1 MQICSILFAFLFGMY
16 IRFYTKFS
24 MLETSEG
31 KERSRKFQVIM
42 STVNNDSVFHAFITN
57 FLVTNAP
64 FLALRF

>member
-1 MQICSILFAFLFGMY
+1 MY
-16 IRFYTKFS
+16 ICFYTKFS